1 MTLRNILE
9 KEDEEKNKIGLLFK
23 QRGGQTVAYR
33 EHVQSGRTFE
43 EE

>member
-9 KEDEEKNKIGLLFK
+9 KEDEEKIGLLFK